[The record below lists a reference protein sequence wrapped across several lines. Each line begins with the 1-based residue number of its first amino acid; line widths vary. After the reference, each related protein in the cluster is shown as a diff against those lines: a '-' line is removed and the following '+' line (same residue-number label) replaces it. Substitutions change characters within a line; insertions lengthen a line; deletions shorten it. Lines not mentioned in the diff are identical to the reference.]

1 MRTRNAVHPYA
12 PRTAPVA
19 APAPDQDP
27 EPVA

>member
-1 MRTRNAVHPYA
+1 MRTPKPVHPYA

-19 APAPDQDP
+19 AFAPDQDP